1 MQTIENINYDK
12 IEYKLTGSL
21 LSYHGLVKQYITQST
36 DKFDVSERM
45 IKFSCGNMKGAQQAV
60 CYQMLY
66 DDLHSDNAVPTYNFD
81 IMFLFQNKLIYLL
94 KASNCLSRY
103 TCWRNGIAVLR
114 NTGLTLELERT
125 YDCDIWDVFYDYSN
139 VTSRLTVQNDRF
151 QTVQYVEKHFQIVHS
166 KNQNNFSWSCAELN
180 CKSYQM
186 NLTYS
191 FEYDF
196 GPFTAKFVVS
206 KVEDKRE
213 QFTQSQMWGLI
224 SGFVLCVLIF
234 VVLWFKQNVTHQ
246 VIRKYRGY
254 AKVQKQ
260 SQNQILLKQLVQSIQ
275 NKERESE
282 IRTQV
287 RNQTNESRSLA
298 QLRNAN
304 DVFSF
309 AIE

>member
-1 MQTIENINYDK
+1 MQTIENIKYDK
-12 IEYKLTGSL
+12 IEYKLTGQL
-21 LSYHGLVKQYITQST
+21 LSYRGLVKQYITQSA
-36 DKFDVSERM
+36 DKFDVSERI
-45 IKFSCGNMKGAQQAV
+45 IKFSCGNMKGAQQVV

-81 IMFLFQNKLIYLL
+81 IMFFFQNKLIYLL

-103 TCWRNGIAVLR
+103 TCWRNGIAVLK

-139 VTSRLTVQNDRF
+139 VTSRLTVKNEL
-151 QTVQYVEKHFQIVHS
+151 QTVQYVEKYFQIVHS

-180 CKSYQM
+180 CSSNQM

-196 GPFTAKFVVS
+196 GPFTAKFFVS
-206 KVEDKRE
+206 KVEDRRK
-213 QFTQSQMWGLI
+213 QFSKMWGLI
-224 SGFVLCVLIF
+224 SGFAFLVLIF
-234 VVLWFKQNVTHQ
+234 VVFRFKQFMTHQ

-260 SQNQILLKQLVQSIQ
+260 TQDQILLRQLVQSIQ
-275 NKERESE
+275 NKERGSE

-287 RNQTNESRSLA
+287 RNQTNESRSLS
-298 QLRNAN
+298 NHAN